1 MRLALALAAATLAP
15 LGALAGGCKPAAHA
29 PPRPTTIDERQAC
42 TVDADCAVVEL
53 GCCDHCN
60 GGQVAGVHKDFAA
73 EVHASATADC
83 GDTACT
89 LMACVAQPT
98 AVCAQG
104 MCGVA
109 IDGQVATPP
118 L

>member
-1 MRLALALAAATLAP
+1 MRSVVAAAALAVLASLAA
-15 LGALAGGCKPAAHA
+15 CKPAAHA
-29 PPRPTTIDERQAC
+29 PPRPSTIDERQAC
-42 TVDADCAVVEL
+42 AVDTDCAVVEL
-53 GCCDHCN
+53 ACCDHCN
-60 GGQVAGVHKDFAA
+60 GGRVAGVHRDFAA
-73 EVHASATADC
+73 EVHASATAAC

-109 IDGQVATPP
+109 IDGQVTTPS

>member
-1 MRLALALAAATLAP
+1 MRLALPLAAASLA
-15 LGALAGGCKPAAHA
+15 LLAASGACKPAAHA
-29 PPRPTTIDERQAC
+29 PPRPGTIDERQAC
-42 TVDADCAVVEL
+42 TVDAACAVVEL

-60 GGQVAGVHKDFAA
+60 GGRVAGVHRDFAA
-73 EVHASATADC
+73 EVHASATAAC

-109 IDGQVATPP
+109 LDGDVATPS

>member
-15 LGALAGGCKPAAHA
+15 LAGCKPAAHA
-29 PPRPTTIDERQAC
+29 PPRPSTIDERQAC

-53 GCCDHCN
+53 ACCDHCN
-60 GGQVAGVHKDFAA
+60 GGQVAGVHRDFAA
-73 EVHASATADC
+73 EVHAGATAAC

-98 AVCAQG
+98 AVCDHG

-109 IDGQVATPP
+109 IDGKVTTPS

>member
-1 MRLALALAAATLAP
+1 MRLALALAATFATLA
-15 LGALAGGCKPAAHA
+15 AFGGCKPAAPTA
-29 PPRPTTIDERQAC
+29 PPRPSTIDERQAC

-53 GCCDHCN
+53 SCCDHCN
-60 GGQVAGVHKDFAA
+60 GGRVAGVHQDFAA
-73 EVHASATADC
+73 EVHASATAAC

-109 IDGQVATPP
+109 IDGQVSTPS